1 MGRRIFFS
9 GQYHGENGPAE
20 VNKNIVAFL
29 PNNVARLRSRNR
41 YLMRLEILCKI
52 CWCDVLIL
60 SAIGHKQYEIKLARL
75 LKRKIIYI
83 MHGFAEDD
91 SPFLHS
97 METRLLPHTDKIL
110 CVSSPFYRLAKKR
123 FPPYA
128 DKMEVINPRNGKIW
142 SVKHFFAKPADG
154 GILYNGYTQINQLLL
169 SDNHIKMETVKT
181 LPDILPPTNIPL
193 FDKRREKT
201 WREELNGYLSEDA
214 PYTGEALDYD
224 RLWKFISVV
233 ARKFVIEEL

>member
-1 MGRRIFFS
+1 MPGIM
-9 GQYHGENGPAE
+9 YHLAFAE
-20 VNKNIVAFL
+20 EVH
-29 PNNVARLRSRNR
+29 R
-41 YLMRLEILCKI
+41 YLETSIN
-52 CWCDVLIL
+52 DVEFFAGNLIPDL
-60 SAIGHKQYEIKLARL
+60 VLDKKASHFRMPASVQGFEVPDMNEVKRNLYDKSSSIKLGMYCHL
-75 LKRKIIYI
+75 YLDYHFIESYLIPEFI
-83 MHGFAEDD
+83 WD
-91 SPFLHS
+91 
-97 METRLLPHTDKIL
+97 
-110 CVSSPFYRLAKKR
+110 
-123 FPPYA
+123 A